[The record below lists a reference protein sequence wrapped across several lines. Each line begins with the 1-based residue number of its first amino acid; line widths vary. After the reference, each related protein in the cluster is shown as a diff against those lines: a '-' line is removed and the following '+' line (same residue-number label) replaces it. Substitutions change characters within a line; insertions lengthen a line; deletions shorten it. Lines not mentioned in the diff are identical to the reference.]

1 MPSAAGLFATFRQSY
16 PGGPLTDKAG
26 LMQGDALEGAGDLT
40 GAARAYLDVFS
51 GAPEGPVAPDAL
63 YNLGRMLGRLG
74 QTEEACVT
82 LGEVEGRFPG
92 SDAVLEAQSAMR
104 NLGCS

>member
-1 MPSAAGLFATFRQSY
+1 MFETFRQTY
-16 PGGPLTDKAG
+16 PGGPLNAQAG
-26 LMQGDALEGAGDLT
+26 LMLGDAREGAGDLA

-51 GAPEGPVAPDAL
+51 TAPEGPQAANAL
-63 YNLGRMLGRLG
+63 YNLGRTLGALG
-74 QTEEACVT
+74 QTNEACVT
-82 LGEVEGRFPG
+82 LSEVEIRFPT